1 MELHVHRSTCQGLDR
16 RKLEA
21 RLFAARH
28 RGVRA
33 VAGHAILRRGF
44 VEQDRLVGNGFGEFV
59 TLRAFD
65 VLMGATQS
73 ENRPLVVVEQG
84 GLPFYAVVAVG
95 AGGSFPFGEL
105 FSVDVLMA
113 VLA

>member
-1 MELHVHRSTCQGLDR
+1 MAGFDR
-16 RKLEA
+16 PKLAA
-21 RLFAARH
+21 RLLAARH

-33 VAGHAILRRGF
+33 VAGHAILRRGL
-44 VEQDRLVGNGFGEFV
+44 VEQDRLGGNGFGQFV

-73 ENRPLVVVEQG
+73 ESRPLVVIEQRW
-84 GLPFYAVVAVG
+84 LPFYAVVAVG

-105 FSVDVLMA
+105 LSVDVLMA